1 MPIRKIGYACMNL
14 SLNEGVKKKDQIT
27 TSRTLRMS
35 SFSLDR
41 VGQLAVQNSK
51 DLVKIMEWNRDNGIQ
66 MFRVSS
72 EIFPFMDHPDLGY
85 ALGDLSREHHQDIV
99 SELVEAGSIARQA
112 GIRLSCH
119 PGPYTCLASPNS
131 AIVVKSVRSLEMHQ
145 LIGSLLGQNHDF
157 NINIHVGGVYE
168 DKQTTAERFCE
179 NFKRLNPALKMQLTL
194 ENDDKESMWSPKE
207 LYDMIYSKCGVR
219 LVYDY
224 HHHRFCSNETVDEA
238 VDMMFF
244 TWPDDQVPKI
254 HYSESAPGKRPQ
266 AHSDYIEGPLPEFN
280 TNRMYDVM
288 LETKAKDL
296 ALKKYL
302 TEHAG
307 VV

>member
-14 SLNEGVKKKDQIT
+14 TLNEGVKKKDQIT

-35 SFSLDR
+35 GFSLDR
-41 VGQLAVQNSK
+41 VGELALQNSK
-51 DLVKIMEWNRDNGIQ
+51 DLVKIMEWNRDNGIE

-72 EIFPFMDHPDLGY
+72 EIFPFMDHSELGY
-85 ALGDLSREHHQDIV
+85 ALGDLSREHHTDIV

-145 LIGSLLGQNHDF
+145 LIGSLLGQDDDF

-168 DKQTTAERFCE
+168 DKQATAERFCE

-207 LYDMIYSKCGVR
+207 LHDMIYSKCGVR

-238 VDMMFF
+238 VDMMFS
-244 TWPDDQVPKI
+244 TWPEDQVPKI

-280 TNRMYDVM
+280 TDRMYDVM